1 LPVRE
6 LFYRVQE
13 RVYEASEHRQ
23 FPYIYSGVV
32 GEFFFRS
39 GATKPAP
46 KVDAAFEAWGL
57 VKDSQNPAD
66 FDGFAQMFPSSDLA
80 RTAQIRAARLRRV
93 ATAVAVVSPRIPET
107 SGLRAGATK
116 VNPKDG
122 LTYVWIPPGTFTMG
136 CSPGDDECSEDEKP
150 AHPVKYSLERC
161 PRVCRLLSGSSASL
175 FG

>member
-1 LPVRE
+1 MREGTGTLIAFAAADGQRAADTGLFARQLTEALREPGLPVRE

-57 VKDSQNPAD
+57 VKDSQNPRIS
-66 FDGFAQMFPSSDLA
+66 MVSRKCSH
-80 RTAQIRAARLRRV
+80 RAIWRGPRKFGRRGCGEWQQPWRSCLRESR
-93 ATAVAVVSPRIPET
+93 
-107 SGLRAGATK
+107 
-116 VNPKDG
+116 
-122 LTYVWIPPGTFTMG
+122 
-136 CSPGDDECSEDEKP
+136 KP
-150 AHPVKYSLERC
+150 AACVPER
-161 PRVCRLLSGSSASL
+161 RR
-175 FG
+175 